1 MSKLDHIQASSHLA
15 VYRLAKVEV
24 GSFGKETRLAMIA
37 EEVLESN

>member
-1 MSKLDHIQASSHLA
+1 VSKLDHIQASGHLA

-24 GSFGKETRLAMIA
+24 GSFGKKIRLAVIA